1 MMLDILCFSAIFMS
15 SVVLAGLWWEDEM
28 AKKTNKHH
36 LYVYRD
42 YIALCYARDID
53 EAVYKFGRV
62 YEDASR
68 DNIYMVWFN
77 PYKVAVLHDYE
88 GR

>member
-1 MMLDILCFSAIFMS
+1 MVLDILCFSAIFMAT
-15 SVVLAGLWWEDEM
+15 VVMAGLWWEDEV
-28 AKKTNKHH
+28 AKKTNKHR

-42 YIALCYARDID
+42 YIALCYARGLE
-53 EAVYKFGRV
+53 EAIYKFGRV

-68 DNIYMVWFN
+68 DNVYLVWFN
-77 PYKVAVLHDYE
+77 PYKVAVLTDYY